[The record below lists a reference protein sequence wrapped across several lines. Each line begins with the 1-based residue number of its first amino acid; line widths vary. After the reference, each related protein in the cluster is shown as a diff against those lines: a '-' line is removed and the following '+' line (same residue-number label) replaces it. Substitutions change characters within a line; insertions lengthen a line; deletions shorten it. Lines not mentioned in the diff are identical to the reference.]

1 MDNSTAFNSVKI
13 HLLNGTVMGLNTA
26 YYLFLCQLLIFF
38 DILSLQFAQTEQI
51 RVLIKFNK
59 KQASFFQKFCTSNII
74 LTWHMQMNLRYY
86 YKNVLFFP
94 TLYKDETIC
103 LATFQQ
109 LDKKMLTVC
118 TVGSLEPLLKPLFMG
133 PVPSW

>member
-1 MDNSTAFNSVKI
+1 
-13 HLLNGTVMGLNTA
+13 
-26 YYLFLCQLLIFF
+26 
-38 DILSLQFAQTEQI
+38 
-51 RVLIKFNK
+51 
-59 KQASFFQKFCTSNII
+59 
-74 LTWHMQMNLRYY
+74 MQMNLRYY